1 MQSVPSPTLFQ
12 LRDEEPV
19 RLPDGRKAL
28 VLALSGRLDGQ
39 AQEECDR
46 QFARRVNEGA
56 VCFILDGHGLDF
68 VSSAGVRCFIKL
80 IKQTRPAGGGVV
92 LCRPQETVRQL
103 FEIAG
108 LGNLLPVA
116 DDLSGAIG
124 RF

>member
-1 MQSVPSPTLFQ
+1 MQFVPSPTSFQ

-19 RLPDGRKAL
+19 VLPDGRKVL

-46 QFARRVNEGA
+46 EFARRVDEGG
-56 VCFILDGHGLDF
+56 VCLILDGHGLDF

-92 LCRPQETVRQL
+92 VCRPQETVRQL

-108 LGNLLPVA
+108 LGDLLPVA
-116 DDLSGAIG
+116 DDLPGAIA

>member
-1 MQSVPSPTLFQ
+1 MQSVPSSNSFR

-19 RLPDGRKAL
+19 ILPDGRKVL

-46 QFARRVNEGA
+46 EFTRRVAEGGLR
-56 VCFILDGHGLDF
+56 FILDGHDLDF
-68 VSSAGVRCFIKL
+68 VSSAGVRCFIRL

-92 LCRPQETVRQL
+92 VCRLQETVRQL

-108 LGNLLPVA
+108 LGDLLPVA
-116 DDLSGAIG
+116 DDLPGAIA

>member
-1 MQSVPSPTLFQ
+1 MASDPSQSSFH
-12 LRDEEPV
+12 LRDGEPV
-19 RLPDGRKAL
+19 VLPDGRKVL
-28 VLALSGRLDGQ
+28 MLALSGRLDGQ

-46 QFARRVNEGA
+46 EFARRVDEGG

-92 LCRPQETVRQL
+92 VCRPQETVRQL

-108 LGNLLPVA
+108 LGDLLPVA
-116 DDLSGAIG
+116 DDLPGAIA

>member
-1 MQSVPSPTLFQ
+1 MQSVSSPTSFR

-19 RLPDGRKAL
+19 VLPDGRKAF

-46 QFARRVNEGA
+46 EFARRVAGGG

-92 LCRPQETVRQL
+92 VCRPQETVRQL

-108 LGNLLPVA
+108 LGDLLPVA
-116 DDLSGAIG
+116 DDLPGAIG
-124 RF
+124 HF

>member
-1 MQSVPSPTLFQ
+1 MSSIPTPISFQ
-12 LRDEEPV
+12 LHDEEPV
-19 RLPDGRKAL
+19 LLPDGRKAL
-28 VLALSGRLDGQ
+28 VLMLSGRLDGQ

-46 QFARRVNEGA
+46 EFTRRVAEGG
-56 VCFILDGHGLDF
+56 VCFILDGHGLVF

-80 IKQTRPAGGGVV
+80 IKQTHPAGGGVV

-103 FEIAG
+103 LEVAG
-108 LGNLLPVA
+108 LGDLLPMA